1 MKLQPSL
8 IRHRVGLLEL
18 ANTQFVGT
26 RNIKFAY
33 ADMYGALKVVF
44 NTPIRNNPIFE
55 FKTNIEEME
64 ILTLA
69 DGLDDIA

>member
-1 MKLQPSL
+1 M
-8 IRHRVGLLEL
+8 LEL
-18 ANTQFVGT
+18 ANIPFLGT

-33 ADMYGALKVVF
+33 ADMYGALKVMF
-44 NTPIRNNPIFE
+44 NTPIRNNSIFE

>member
-1 MKLQPSL
+1 
-8 IRHRVGLLEL
+8 
-18 ANTQFVGT
+18 
-26 RNIKFAY
+26 
-33 ADMYGALKVVF
+33 MYGTLEVMF